1 LFENL
6 AKQSAWQVVDDYLI
20 ATDEQWQRAIE
31 TYGKEVPYFRS
42 HPLEYR
48 TDLNEIF
55 DGTAATGEYA
65 RGVADDRDD
74 ADEEKD
80 SLIDEIQ
87 RPQFDLDLSTENSQR
102 ASTVS
107 STPGNT
113 SLSNSMKRRLQTS
126 SSISSNK
133 RLRTGEDE
141 ITMLARVIAEKDYNI
156 PGGGA
161 KEKAI
166 EVLQESYKDLS
177 NGEFMSIMDCFNNPQ
192 NVLSFNYLRGERRDA
207 WVRHIIDTTLPF
219 V

>member
-1 LFENL
+1 
-6 AKQSAWQVVDDYLI
+6 
-20 ATDEQWQRAIE
+20 
-31 TYGKEVPYFRS
+31 
-42 HPLEYR
+42 
-48 TDLNEIF
+48 
-55 DGTAATGEYA
+55 
-65 RGVADDRDD
+65 
-74 ADEEKD
+74 
-80 SLIDEIQ
+80 
-87 RPQFDLDLSTENSQR
+87 
-102 ASTVS
+102 
-107 STPGNT
+107 
-113 SLSNSMKRRLQTS
+113 MKHRLQTS

-141 ITMLARVIAEKDYNI
+141 ISMLARVIAAKDYNI

-192 NVLSFNYLRGERRDA
+192 NVLSFNSLRGERRDA

>member
-20 ATDEQWQRAIE
+20 ATDEQWQRTIE
-31 TYGKEVPYFRS
+31 TYGTEVPYFRR
-42 HPLEYR
+42 HLLEYR

-55 DGTAATGEYA
+55 DGTAATREYA
-65 RGVADDRDD
+65 RGVTDDRDD
-74 ADEEKD
+74 ADKERG

-87 RPQFDLDLSTENSQR
+87 RPHFNLDLSTENSQR
-102 ASTVS
+102 ASSVS
-107 STPGNT
+107 STPGNS
-113 SLSNSMKRRLQTS
+113 SLLNSMKRRLQTS
-126 SSISSNK
+126 LSVSSNK
-133 RLRTGEDE
+133 RLRTSEDE
-141 ITMLARVIAEKDYNI
+141 ITMLTRIITEKDYNI

-166 EVLQESYKDLS
+166 KTLQEFYKDLS

-192 NVLSFNYLRGERRDA
+192 NVLSFNSLRGERRDA